1 MSGILYGTG
10 VGPGEAELLTLKAVR
25 TIRECDMLIIPV
37 SDRSMVK
44 PCMWEAGMPYLET
57 CTAYQIVLPEVPEIR
72 EKPVLCLPMPMMKE
86 KEELKRIHDE
96 GAKKVEGFLEE
107 GKKLAFLTLGDPSIY
122 STYLYIHKRVVKDG
136 YRAEIIPGIPS
147 FCAASAALNMGLAEN
162 REEIHILP
170 ASYGIEEGLKLP
182 GTKILMKT
190 GKKMPYIKETVK
202 AEKSRFW
209 MVENCGM
216 KEEKIYTDPDAVPD
230 HSSYYSLIVIKEES

>member
-10 VGPGEAELLTLKAVR
+10 VGPGEPGLLTLKAVR
-25 TIRECDMLIIPV
+25 TIRDCDMLVIPV
-37 SDRSMVK
+37 SDRTLAK
-44 PCMWEAGMPYLET
+44 PCMWEEGMPYLEN
-57 CTAYQIVLPEVPEIR
+57 CTAYQIVLPEVPEIK

-96 GAKKVEGFLEE
+96 GAGVVETCLEE
-107 GKKLAFLTLGDPSIY
+107 GKKLVFLTLGDPSIY
-122 STYLYIHKRVVKDG
+122 STYLYIHKRIVKDG

-182 GTKILMKT
+182 GTKVLMKA
-190 GKKMPYIKETVK
+190 GKKMPYIKDAVK
-202 AEKSRFW
+202 EENARFW

-216 KEEKIYTDPDAVPD
+216 KEEKIYTDPDKVPD